1 MKETKE
7 KPMTIDEARRA
18 QRRQGRIARVEAAM
32 SVYHAEPGDLRDA
45 MVELLADY
53 LHLADSLGQPFE
65 EKEELLRTTLF
76 MAMSRY
82 SKDL

>member
-1 MKETKE
+1 M
-7 KPMTIDEARRA
+7 A
-18 QRRQGRIARVEAAM
+18 
-32 SVYHAEPGDLRDA
+32 VYRAEPGDLRDA

-65 EKEELLRTTLF
+65 DKEELLRTTLF
-76 MAMSRY
+76 MAMSLY